1 MATALL
7 IIDMQRALCTGEEA
21 AFDIDGVLQRI
32 NAISTRARVAG
43 IPVAFIQHE
52 DGEGSLVHGTEGW
65 QLADGLLV
73 DPADLRI
80 RKTTPDSFHGTNLQ
94 QLLQERGVDQLV
106 VCGLQSDFCIDA
118 SVRRAL
124 ALGYPVTLVA
134 DGHSTVANRGRS
146 AAEITAER
154 NRTLAAMAG
163 PGARIAVKPAQA
175 VSLR

>member
-21 AFDIDGVLQRI
+21 AFGIDGVLQRI
-32 NAISTRARVAG
+32 NAISTQARAAG
-43 IPVAFIQHE
+43 VPVVLIQHE
-52 DGEGSLVHGTEGW
+52 EGEGSLVHGTEGW

-73 DPADLRI
+73 DPADLRV
-80 RKTTPDSFHGTNLQ
+80 RKTRPDSFHGTNLQ
-94 QLLQERGVDQLV
+94 DLLRERGVDQLV
-106 VCGLQSDFCIDA
+106 VCGLQSDFCINA

-134 DGHSTVANRGRS
+134 DAHSTIANGGRS
-146 AAEITAER
+146 AADISAEH

-163 PGARIAVKPAQA
+163 PGAHIAVKPAAA